1 MKSFSRHGLSPE
13 SQSQSYKLKQLSS
26 TNVCYRDL
34 QHLFLGTMYIM
45 KRPKMFPLDV
55 ASVATPEVH
64 FSTLIFMGIKS
75 SSTRDY
81 HHASSHIAR

>member
-1 MKSFSRHGLSPE
+1 
-13 SQSQSYKLKQLSS
+13 
-26 TNVCYRDL
+26 
-34 QHLFLGTMYIM
+34 MYIM